1 MGLGRAPKRKNHR
14 WHKTRPRDMAQALTE
29 LERIEL
35 TQALRAVLDALPP
48 ASGPLDSALRG
59 RFRAAVEALEAETDR

>member
-14 WHKTRPRDMAQALTE
+14 WHKNPTQALTE

>member
-1 MGLGRAPKRKNHR
+1 M
-14 WHKTRPRDMAQALTE
+14 TQALTE

-48 ASGPLDSALRG
+48 DSALRG
-59 RFRAAVEALEAETDR
+59 RFRAALEALEAETDR

>member
-1 MGLGRAPKRKNHR
+1 M
-14 WHKTRPRDMAQALTE
+14 TQALTE
-29 LERIEL
+29 LERREL
-35 TQALRAVLDALPP
+35 SQALTAALDALSP